1 MDNHKTT
8 NYCDYCILYF
18 STTKHRFQFYQ
29 ISLRCHMIWS
39 MILTW
44 GLRSCFVYHS
54 GRWNGNYESAWT
66 IRRGSAILL
75 GISLSFK
82 AAFYVFHR
90 AQNTSHMVLN
100 DLKITYSKDTGL
112 PISTLNGTQIE
123 RVSSYKY
130 LGIWLDENLALMST

>member
-1 MDNHKTT
+1 MSYLIYDTDMSREDSD
-8 NYCDYCILYF
+8 CALSIIQGDE
-18 STTKHRFQFYQ
+18 
-29 ISLRCHMIWS
+29 M
-39 MILTW
+39 
-44 GLRSCFVYHS
+44 
-54 GRWNGNYESAWT
+54 GNYESAWT
-66 IRRGSAILL
+66 IHRGSNILL

-82 AAFYVFHR
+82 AAFYALHR